1 MVADSINYD
10 NGWIK
15 RTTDIY
21 IFTYIY
27 THPEIAALLCFT
39 PELSTLIES
48 ALGDR
53 DILATGTQ
61 AKQSR
66 ENILNMRPNN

>member
-1 MVADSINYD
+1 MIMGGS
-10 NGWIK
+10 K
-15 RTTDIY
+15 EQQREIY
-21 IFTYIY
+21 TFTYIY
-27 THPEIAALLCFT
+27 THPAIAALLCFM

-48 ALGDR
+48 ALG

-66 ENILNMRPNN
+66 ENILNM